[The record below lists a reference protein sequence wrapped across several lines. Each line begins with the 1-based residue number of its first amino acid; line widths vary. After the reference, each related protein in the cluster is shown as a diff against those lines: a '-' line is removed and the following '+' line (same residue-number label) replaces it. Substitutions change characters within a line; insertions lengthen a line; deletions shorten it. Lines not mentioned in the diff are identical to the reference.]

1 MMTKKIKPKTQKAK
15 LELIEQT
22 IKEILKENQQLKQEN
37 SKLKELSLSNSK
49 QALARPTTR

>member
-1 MMTKKIKPKTQKAK
+1 MKKIKPQTQKAK

-22 IKEILKENQQLKQEN
+22 IKELIKENQQLKQEN